1 MKTSPPSTRQELI
14 RVASRLFYEQGFVA
28 TGIQQILTE
37 VGIAKGTFYS
47 HFKSKEELGVCWL
60 QGRHTLW
67 CEWFEAAIK
76 SKRTPATQLLASFD
90 FLEQWL
96 TDCRFRGCAFI
107 NIMAE
112 TPDSNC
118 LMRAEVKSHKLG
130 LHQRFQ
136 ELAIAHETA
145 NGRKATSGK
154 SLGTT
159 LYLLF
164 EGALVESQNFCDPW
178 PILAARVHAKQLLQ

>member
-1 MKTSPPSTRQELI
+1 MKAPPPSTRQELI

-60 QGRHTLW
+60 QGRHAVW
-67 CEWFEAAIK
+67 SEWFEAALQP
-76 SKRTPATQLLASFD
+76 KRTPATQLLASYD

-96 TDCRFRGCAFI
+96 RESRFRGCAFI

-112 TPDSNC
+112 TPDANS

-130 LHQRFQ
+130 VHQRFQ
-136 ELAIAHETA
+136 ELAIAHQAA
-145 NGRKATSGK
+145 NGGRAARGK

-164 EGALVESQNFCDPW
+164 EGALVESQNFCDLW
-178 PILAARVHAKQLLQ
+178 PIHAAREQAKRFL